1 MASLRTKSAPLAGFT
16 LVELM
21 LVVFILGTIS
31 AVATMRLGGV
41 LENTRVQAAQADL
54 AVLRDGLAGSPSAS
68 GYLADMR
75 PLPGFSPAFLRLHN
89 LLSPTNIVGM
99 SGVLIDDGVRRTG
112 YAPYASFTNWNEE
125 TSRGWRGPYVR
136 LSAGVKNTDPAR
148 EGRFPAPDD
157 RRFEGDATFRERGF
171 FPQVMTG
178 STVLYAYG
186 CAGEQAAAD
195 PWGNPYVLQV
205 PPAEAFDTSV
215 PEESRFH
222 YARLV
227 SAGPDGILQTPCYG
241 GDTSPPEARRSLR
254 LGGRLPNGATA
265 ARGDDIVLFVSR
277 TDLYDRHE

>member
-1 MASLRTKSAPLAGFT
+1 MAGFT
-16 LVELM
+16 LVELV
-21 LVVFILGTIS
+21 LVIFILGTIS

-41 LENTRVQAAQADL
+41 LENTRAQAVQADL
-54 AVLRDGLAGSPSAS
+54 AVLRDGLAGSASGS

-99 SGVLIDDGVRRTG
+99 NGVLIDDGVRRTG

-136 LSAGVKNTDPAR
+136 LNAVVKNTDPVR
-148 EGRFPAPDD
+148 EGVFPAPDD
-157 RRFEGDATFRERGF
+157 RRTAGDPTFRERGF
-171 FPQVMTG
+171 FPLVPAG
-178 STVLYAYG
+178 AGLLFAYG
-186 CAGEQAAAD
+186 RPGELAAAD
-195 PWGNPYVLQV
+195 PWGNPYVLQI
-205 PPAEAFDTSV
+205 PPAEAFDSSV

-222 YARLV
+222 YARLI
-227 SAGPDGILQTPCYG
+227 SAGPDGIIQTPCYG
-241 GDTSPPEARRSLR
+241 GDTSTAEARRNLR

-277 TDLYDRHE
+277 PDLYDCHE